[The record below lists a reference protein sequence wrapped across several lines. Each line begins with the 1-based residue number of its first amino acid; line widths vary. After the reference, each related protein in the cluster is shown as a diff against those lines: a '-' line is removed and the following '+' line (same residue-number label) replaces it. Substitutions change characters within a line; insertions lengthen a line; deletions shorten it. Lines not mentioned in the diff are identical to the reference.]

1 MDGKRGKGKSKDKD
15 HENENGKENE
25 KVKEKIAIIKKDL
38 KKLKKQ
44 IEDEENKESEKQ
56 DGTEQFTLSQANQ
69 GRSDQLLET
78 SNDIKVEGF
87 SISARGRTLF
97 SNATLLVA
105 FGRRYGL
112 VGPNGMAS
120 QKRVLKKNF
129 FIKNLLFF

>member
-1 MDGKRGKGKSKDKD
+1 MDGKRGKGKGKDVD
-15 HENENGKENE
+15 VENEKGKENGKE
-25 KVKEKIAIIKKDL
+25 KITLSKKDL
-38 KKLKKQ
+38 KKLRKQ

-56 DGTEQFTLSQANQ
+56 DGTEQSTLSQANQ

-97 SNATLLVA
+97 NNATLLVA

-112 VGPNGMAS
+112 VGPNGMVTKIMS
-120 QKRVLKKNF
+120 F
-129 FIKNLLFF
+129 LF